1 MKIDTNGIQ
10 DFLEKSAPGQLDT
23 SKTRPS
29 DEGDA
34 SLRISYASLIDQ
46 AIQEAETDVDTIQ
59 QAQELLLSGELDNP
73 DNARTAAQDIT
84 KFGL

>member
-10 DFLEKSAPGQLDT
+10 DFLEKSAPGQFDA

-46 AIQEAETDVDTIQ
+46 AMQDAETDVDAIQ

-73 DNARTAAQDIT
+73 DNARTAAEDII